1 MNTIILMIYLER
13 IYLFFLEMKEMKDIV
28 VTDGRRSSIVF
39 HKNQKK
45 TSRTETTMD
54 VFINHQSIK
63 KAAQL
68 SKISMKSMNMKDEKI
83 SN

>member
-1 MNTIILMIYLER
+1 MNAIILMIYLER

-45 TSRTETTMD
+45 TSKTENTMD
-54 VFINHQSIK
+54 VFINLQSIMIITVS
-63 KAAQL
+63 L
-68 SKISMKSMNMKDEKI
+68 
-83 SN
+83 

>member
-45 TSRTETTMD
+45 TSRTENTMD
-54 VFINHQSIK
+54 VFINLQSIMIITVS
-63 KAAQL
+63 L
-68 SKISMKSMNMKDEKI
+68 
-83 SN
+83 